1 MLSAALSYMLYFP
14 NSLAN
19 FCLLHTNCK
28 NASSLRRQLK
38 STATQF
44 LFFLREKFKNNKL
57 FSAMLSI
64 FFPGNHFVFIFSAS
78 LLKLKTWMLHCLR
91 NWVNFL
97 SEMYLLMSFM
107 ILFFFPYLH
116 SQLRMNF
123 HAMHHFSKSLHT
135 RRNKNGK
142 WYLLTENS
150 LLKSPADAVGEQPS
164 VCSAQQISLTLHRVA
179 WRKEHISCC

>member
-44 LFFLREKFKNNKL
+44 PFFLREKFKNNKL

-64 FFPGNHFVFIFSAS
+64 SFPWESLCFYIFCLSVKIENMNASLPKKLSKLSFWNVPFNVFYDFVFLPLFALSAVDEFSCNAS
-78 LLKLKTWMLHCLR
+78 
-91 NWVNFL
+91 FL
-97 SEMYLLMSFM
+97 
-107 ILFFFPYLH
+107 
-116 SQLRMNF
+116 
-123 HAMHHFSKSLHT
+123 
-135 RRNKNGK
+135 
-142 WYLLTENS
+142 
-150 LLKSPADAVGEQPS
+150 
-164 VCSAQQISLTLHRVA
+164 
-179 WRKEHISCC
+179 